1 MQYEGFIETN
11 DKGVLYIY
19 NKEQFDAFFKEN
31 QDSKFIF
38 KAQKISAKSSD
49 RLTAYFFA
57 EVLPKFIKGFQ
68 EIGERH
74 NKASMMQ
81 ELKKYSTL
89 YWESVM
95 LKGKIEHK
103 EREFEDLNFFEKKAL
118 ISELIEI
125 AATQLNVVI
134 EEPK

>member
-1 MQYEGFIETN
+1 
-11 DKGVLYIY
+11 
-19 NKEQFDAFFKEN
+19 
-31 QDSKFIF
+31 
-38 KAQKISAKSSD
+38 
-49 RLTAYFFA
+49 
-57 EVLPKFIKGFQ
+57 
-68 EIGERH
+68 
-74 NKASMMQ
+74 MMQ

-89 YWESVM
+89 YWESSMV
-95 LKGKIEHK
+95 KGKIEHE